1 MAANWNHVKYSEW
14 IGNTHIPED
23 VMSIVNA
30 VCEKI
35 GICVQEEVVFY
46 RNRWGKPYAS
56 AKGFHISHC
65 TSSYETGP
73 TTDMVPVFIKW
84 LGGLGFE
91 VCASYGDNGMDSAT
105 NWHDT
110 YWSTDIAYTPTIVSD
125 EVFYD
130 WDDEEDEDDDDYGYD
145 GCHCSDG
152 YNWRTGEWD

>member
-1 MAANWNHVKYSEW
+1 MARRWNQKRYDEW
-14 IGNTHIPED
+14 IENTHIPED
-23 VMSIVNA
+23 VMTMVNA

-35 GICVQEEVVFY
+35 GICVNEEVVLY
-46 RNRWGKPYAS
+46 RDRWNEPYAS

-73 TTDMVPVFIKW
+73 TTDMAPVFIKW

-110 YWSTDIAYTPTIVSD
+110 YWTKDIAYKPTIAYD
-125 EVFYD
+125 EKFYD
-130 WDDEEDEDDDDYGYD
+130 WDDDDDEDDDYGYD
-145 GCHCSDG
+145 DDHCSDG